1 MLFKLITNTVTGE
14 TVLASNHSFA
24 SRTRRAAAV
33 QGITFMSK
41 YTLACT
47 ATTNQP
53 VVHLSANEEQRPLL
67 GEGGIVTRKPR
78 VPSCMYDELVKLFIG
93 PHAVGVLGFKSAYSV
108 VKCYEST

>member
-1 MLFKLITNTVTGE
+1 MGE

-24 SRTRRAAAV
+24 SRTRTTAAV
-33 QGITFMSK
+33 QVITFMSK
-41 YTLACT
+41 YRLTRT

-53 VVHLSANEEQRPLL
+53 VVHLSTNEEQRPLL
-67 GEGGIVTRKPR
+67 GEGGNVTRKPR
-78 VPSCMYDELVKLFIG
+78 VCSRMYDEQLFIG